1 MRKVLLFLAIS
12 CFGISLWGQSSA
24 ADTKKLINKIKK
36 SQSYL
41 SAEATM
47 SNEAD
52 AIKTANELLVN
63 EINDWVKSKRN
74 SETVQQIVLQDI
86 SSCTEKMNMR
96 RGTNVRAFVYVKKSD
111 IVLIRGEGQI
121 VLSDNEKGTDLQA
134 LSEITE
140 PMKIEKEKPASKKE
154 KEKVESTVEKIGGGN
169 SSLQAIVAA
178 GTMTEMKKVFAG
190 LKAKGAIKYGTY
202 PSDAL
207 PSNYYLLFYTR
218 TGEVKGVLV
227 ADGETFRDVSTQQE
241 MKLSSFSGCGAYW
254 FELK

>member
-12 CFGISLWGQSSA
+12 CFGISLWGQSSS
-24 ADTKKLINKIKK
+24 ADTKKVINKIKK

-47 SNEAD
+47 PTEED

-63 EINDWVKSKRN
+63 EINEWVKSKRN

-86 SSCTEKMNMR
+86 SSCTEKMNMK

-121 VLSDNEKGTDLQA
+121 VLSDNEKGADLQA

-140 PMKIEKEKPASKKE
+140 PMKIEKETPASKKE
-154 KEKVESTVEKIGGGN
+154 KAVSTVEKVGSSE
-169 SSLQAIVAA
+169 SSLQAILAA
-178 GTMTEMKKVFAG
+178 GTMTEMKKVFAD
-190 LKAKGAIKYGTY
+190 LKAKGAIKYGSY

-207 PSNYYLLFYTR
+207 PPNYYLLFYTR
-218 TGEVKGVLV
+218 TGEVKGVLA

-241 MKLSSFSGCGAYW
+241 VKLSNFSGCGAYW

>member
-1 MRKVLLFLAIS
+1 MKRILLFLAIAAV
-12 CFGISLWGQSSA
+12 GISLQGQDSSA
-24 ADTKKLINKIKK
+24 ETKKLINKIKK

-47 SNEAD
+47 PNEAD

-63 EINDWVKSKRN
+63 EINEWVKTKRK

-86 SSCTEKMNMR
+86 SSCTEKMNMK

-121 VLSDNEKGTDLQA
+121 VLSDNEKGADLQA

-140 PMKIEKEKPASKKE
+140 PMKIEKPEPKKG
-154 KEKVESTVEKIGGGN
+154 KAASTVEKISNGE
-169 SSLQAIVAA
+169 SALQAIVGAK
-178 GTMTEMKKVFAG
+178 TMAEMKKVFAD
-190 LKAKGAIKYGTY
+190 LKAEDAIEYGKYPADGL
-202 PSDAL
+202 SGK
-207 PSNYYLLFYTR
+207 YYLLFYTR
-218 TGEVKGVLV
+218 TGEVKGVV
-227 ADGETFRDVSTQQE
+227 FVEGETYKDVSTQQVVA
-241 MKLSSFSGCGAYW
+241 LSGFSGCAAYW